1 MKKTFPRE
9 IFQLILL
16 LLLVTIVGAACAAGQ
31 PPTVLSPQT
40 TPVPAGWW
48 QPVPGAKWQIQY
60 EGQLELIE
68 GVEVYDLDLFE
79 TDISTIDQLHAQGAK
94 VICYFSAGT
103 LEDWAP
109 DFEQFPPKLIGKEY
123 SDWPGETW
131 LDISQLDLLLPVLE
145 ARIELCRQKG
155 FDAIDPDNLDAW
167 QNDTGFELTRDD
179 ALAFAKAL
187 AALAHENGLA
197 VGLKNN
203 PDLLASLVDLF
214 DFMVVEEAFEQG
226 WSEELLPFLTTGK
239 AVFAVEYTRQEAI
252 QDAACQAEVSQKFS
266 VVFKT
271 KSLDAATRYC
281 H

>member
-9 IFQLILL
+9 IFQLMLL
-16 LLLVTIVGAACAAGQ
+16 FLLETIVGAACAAGQ
-31 PPTVLSPQT
+31 TPTVLTPQT
-40 TPVPAGWW
+40 TPAPAGWW

-68 GVEVYDLDLFE
+68 DVEVYDLDLFE

-109 DFEQFPPKLIGKEY
+109 DFEQFPSKLIGKEY
-123 SDWPGETW
+123 SEWPGETW
-131 LDISQLDLLLPVLE
+131 LDISRLDLLLPLLE
-145 ARIELCRQKG
+145 SRIELCRQKG

-167 QNDTGFELTRDD
+167 QNDTGFDLTRDD

-226 WSEELLPFLTTGK
+226 WSEELLPFLTAGK
-239 AVFAVEYTRQEAI
+239 AVFAVEYTRKETI

>member
-16 LLLVTIVGAACAAGQ
+16 LLLVTIVGAACAAVQ

-40 TPVPAGWW
+40 TPAPAGWW

-68 GVEVYDLDLFE
+68 DVEVYDLDLFE

-109 DFEQFPPKLIGKEY
+109 NFEQFPSKLIGKEY
-123 SDWPGETW
+123 SEWPGETW

-167 QNDTGFELTRDD
+167 QNDTGFDLTRDD